1 MIKLS
6 QCPEIIQL
14 KNVIKAE
21 TLIKNSH
28 GEFTKAMDRDFLRI
42 KEYLERYEVG
52 NDMLVRI
59 SSEMH
64 KATYMETLEE
74 AAEVVSNLSSTFW
87 D

>member
-1 MIKLS
+1 MIRLS
-6 QCPEIIQL
+6 QCPEEIQL
-14 KNVIKAE
+14 RNVLKAE

-28 GEFTKAMDRDFLRI
+28 GDFTKSMDKDFERI
-42 KEYLERYEVG
+42 KENLERYEVG

-59 SSEMH
+59 SDEMH

-74 AAEVVSNLSSTFW
+74 AAAIVSELSSTFW